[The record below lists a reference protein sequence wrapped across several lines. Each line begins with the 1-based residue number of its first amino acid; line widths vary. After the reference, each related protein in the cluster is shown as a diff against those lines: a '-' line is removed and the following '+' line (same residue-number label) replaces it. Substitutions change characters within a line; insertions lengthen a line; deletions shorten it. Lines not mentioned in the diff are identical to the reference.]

1 MDGNMDTEVPWEF
14 FLKKAY
20 LINGGNMNR
29 CFHFTLMLLD
39 HWSLIDVSIW
49 INVSLHT

>member
-1 MDGNMDTEVPWEF
+1 MDGNIDTDVHGNF
-14 FLKKAY
+14 KIKAY

-39 HWSLIDVSIW
+39 RWSLIDISIW
-49 INVSLHT
+49 IDVSLHP